1 MMDLEQ
7 LLRLLTE
14 HEVKFIIIKP
24 QKPARSIP
32 SSPRISGYRAA
43 R

>member
-14 HEVKFIIIKP
+14 HEVKFIIKP
-24 QKPARSIP
+24 QMPARSIP
-32 SSPRISGYRAA
+32 SSPRISGYFAA